1 MGPLCRWS
9 FKQKWIRSRNDVNPE
24 GHKIYCALRFGFPTS
39 NNEAKY
45 EALMMG
51 VKLAKE
57 LNVENLEEYS
67 DSQLVVNE
75 VNETYQVRGEKMV
88 TYFVKA
94 KELMESI
101 SAVTIEVVPRLK
113 NANTDALAK
122 LASTKDAELF
132 NAISVEFLAKPRI
145 KK

>member
-1 MGPLCRWS
+1 
-9 FKQKWIRSRNDVNPE
+9 
-24 GHKIYCALRFGFPTS
+24 
-39 NNEAKY
+39 
-45 EALMMG
+45 MMG

-88 TYFVKA
+88 TYLVKA

-113 NANTDALAK
+113 NANIDALAK